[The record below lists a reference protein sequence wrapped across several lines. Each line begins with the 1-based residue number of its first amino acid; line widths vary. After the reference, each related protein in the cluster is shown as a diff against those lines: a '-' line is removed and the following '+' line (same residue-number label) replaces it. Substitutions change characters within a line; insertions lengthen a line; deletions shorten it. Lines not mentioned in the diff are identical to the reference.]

1 MDSTQSLLYPD
12 YFVQACIEDATKDLD
27 LYPELQELL
36 NDIPNISTQ
45 THKINTN
52 IIPQI
57 HYPFPSFDNPP
68 LFYIPDNV
76 KNYMQQQQQIEQPIL
91 QNIVSQPQIPMLI
104 PEKPMKKMKKKK
116 RPYKRESSKL
126 ESSYH
131 YFIYT
136 LFQTCNNPIYQNII
150 KINQNGGFTIIDTKF
165 CNAFLCRKIW
175 KIPSSR
181 FYKILELHSFH
192 QIIRKSNQMVYFHP
206 SFKPEILHSLSPP
219 DFKRFF

>member
-1 MDSTQSLLYPD
+1 MIQAFKEEAEEDLHLY
-12 YFVQACIEDATKDLD
+12 K
-27 LYPELQELL
+27 ELQELL
-36 NDIPNISTQ
+36 NDIPDISLQ
-45 THKINTN
+45 THQINTN
-52 IIPQI
+52 VIPQI

-76 KNYMQQQQQIEQPIL
+76 KIYMQQQQQKVEQPIL
-91 QNIVSQPQIPMLI
+91 QNIISQPQIPMLI
-104 PEKPMKKMKKKK
+104 PEKPTKIMKKKK
-116 RPYKRESSKL
+116 RPYKRDVLKFHK
-126 ESSYH
+126 SYH

-136 LFQTCNNPIYQNII
+136 LFHTCNNPIYQNII

-165 CNAFLCRKIW
+165 CNAFLCRKLW

-192 QIIRKSNQMVYFHP
+192 QIIRKSNQIVYFHP